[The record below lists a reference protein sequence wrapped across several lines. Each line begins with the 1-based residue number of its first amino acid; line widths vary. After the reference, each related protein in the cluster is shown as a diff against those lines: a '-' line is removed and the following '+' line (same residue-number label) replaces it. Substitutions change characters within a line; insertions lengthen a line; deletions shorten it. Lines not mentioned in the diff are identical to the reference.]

1 MTIFREE
8 RGLTDPA
15 TNDRGRARPP
25 GGRVDFV
32 PLGKYG
38 MDARALMYVVPREPI
53 VLDEMRITPSRR
65 WGDAQAV
72 GQAKQALA
80 QAKAGRRIAEGDI
93 ERMQQRLMSAQR
105 NAELAGRESEGRQL
119 AESLGD
125 VRRSQLTGQAL
136 NLLADAKKGR
146 PIADRAVE
154 KLQQR
159 LVGMER
165 QAQLSGQESEGMQLA
180 VALGEV
186 RRSQLVREAR
196 DVLAGAAQGRRL
208 SGARVNGLQQRLL
221 MMERQD
227 EYFGRESEG
236 KQLATALG
244 DVRRSQLIREARN
257 VLARARDGQRFSDA
271 HVKKLQQLLGGLE
284 RQDELLGRDSEG
296 LQLAAA
302 LAELRR

>member
-1 MTIFREE
+1 M
-8 RGLTDPA
+8 
-15 TNDRGRARPP
+15 
-25 GGRVDFV
+25 DFV

-38 MDARALMYVVPREPI
+38 INVDALMYVRPREPI

-65 WGDAQAV
+65 YRDAEAV
-72 GQAKQALA
+72 GHAKQALT

-119 AESLGD
+119 TEALGE

-136 NLLADAKKGR
+136 NALADAKKGR
-146 PIADRAVE
+146 PIAERTLE

-159 LVGMER
+159 LLGMEH
-165 QAQLSGQESEGMQLA
+165 QDQLRGRESEGMQLA
-180 VALGEV
+180 AALGEV
-186 RRSQLVREAR
+186 RRTQLVREAR
-196 DVLAGAAQGRRL
+196 DVLAGAGQGRRF
-208 SGARVNGLQQRLL
+208 SGARVKNLQQRLL

-244 DVRRSQLIREARN
+244 EVRRSQLIKQARN
-257 VLARARDGQRFSDA
+257 VLGRAREGQRFSDI
-271 HVKKLQQLLGGLE
+271 HIKNLQQLLVGLE
-284 RQDELLGRDSEG
+284 RQDELLGRQSEG